1 MSTHESA
8 LSPGKGCLRPFK
20 LYSSSTLY
28 FQRHPKWFERV
39 LSYSLRSYYATHFSR
54 MSQEVQTFFEEPSIG
69 FMKMH
74 KIDLNFTEHGCLLTL
89 LLHVFLGL
97 QTLFGSDRVHNCVIN
112 AVVKNQ
118 SNRRIICRDMTKVS
132 CRASFFLGHPVYYA
146 VFDSQRNTS
155 RKCWGQKKEKQAQD

>member
-1 MSTHESA
+1 
-8 LSPGKGCLRPFK
+8 
-20 LYSSSTLY
+20 
-28 FQRHPKWFERV
+28 
-39 LSYSLRSYYATHFSR
+39 
-54 MSQEVQTFFEEPSIG
+54 
-69 FMKMH
+69 MKMH

-132 CRASFFLGHPVYYA
+132 RRARFFWVTLYESNYWDNFASDCISKSWSRLFCAIFGA
-146 VFDSQRNTS
+146 VFCEMCQSGMSTHFEGVQECARLNGFSYATTVSSTPS
-155 RKCWGQKKEKQAQD
+155 R